1 MEKQQQNLTLMD
13 LEFGGDEG
21 LWKQYH
27 SNCVTHTIL
36 ATFTS
41 EVPGAARWQWLTQD
55 AYLAGVAQELG
66 YNDTMPRLVP
76 LALCNPVHR
85 HYRQERKEW
94 KTQEHTVTQLPH
106 QEID

>member
-13 LEFGGDEG
+13 LDFGGDEG

-41 EVPGAARWQWLTQD
+41 EAPGLQD
-55 AYLAGVAQELG
+55 GS
-66 YNDTMPRLVP
+66 DSPKM
-76 LALCNPVHR
+76 
-85 HYRQERKEW
+85 
-94 KTQEHTVTQLPH
+94 HT
-106 QEID
+106 